1 MIQMELRT
9 DGKLEINGYVNAVA
23 RDSRPINT
31 PRGLVVEQIEPGAFA
46 EAIKRAENVALRLN
60 HVEKDYAGT
69 RDKSLELTEDTI
81 GLRAHTVVE
90 DQHIIDL
97 ARAGKLK
104 GWSFGAYM
112 IKDEIEERAGQIPRR
127 HVKELEL
134 FEVSLISD
142 GFNPAYTGTSV
153 ETRAEEQI
161 TVETRAIED
170 TAEFKESAPV
180 HNYSSFEERINQLT
194 HSSKE

>member
-1 MIQMELRT
+1 
-9 DGKLEINGYVNAVA
+9 
-23 RDSRPINT
+23 
-31 PRGLVVEQIEPGAFA
+31 
-46 EAIKRAENVALRLN
+46 
-60 HVEKDYAGT
+60 
-69 RDKSLELTEDTI
+69 
-81 GLRAHTVVE
+81 
-90 DQHIIDL
+90 
-97 ARAGKLK
+97 
-104 GWSFGAYM
+104 M